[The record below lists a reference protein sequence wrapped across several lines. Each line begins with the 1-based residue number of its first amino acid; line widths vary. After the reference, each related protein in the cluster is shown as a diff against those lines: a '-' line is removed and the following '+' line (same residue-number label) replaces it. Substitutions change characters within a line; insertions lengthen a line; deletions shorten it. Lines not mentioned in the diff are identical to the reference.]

1 MMKRRPYEDDSLNN
15 MELFNEGIFSLIL
28 FIVPC
33 YTDLM
38 PNNRDKYDLG
48 WILVA
53 FLGVALFG
61 ALSNLLRVT
70 LKKCRKEKAKK
81 R

>member
-1 MMKRRPYEDDSLNN
+1 LLKRWPYEDDSLNY
-15 MELFNEGIFSLIL
+15 MELFNELIFSMIL
-28 FIVPC
+28 FVVPL

-48 WILVA
+48 WILVGY
-53 FLGVALFG
+53 LGVALFG

-70 LKKCRKEKAKK
+70 LNKCKKDQTKK
-81 R
+81 K